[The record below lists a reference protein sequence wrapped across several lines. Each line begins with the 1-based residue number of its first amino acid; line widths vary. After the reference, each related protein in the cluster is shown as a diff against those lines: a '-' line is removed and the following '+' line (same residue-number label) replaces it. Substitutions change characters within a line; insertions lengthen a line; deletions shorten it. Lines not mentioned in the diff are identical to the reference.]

1 MPFSIMGLA
10 AREGLEHL
18 GYREAKY
25 QHWQGFAA
33 PFVFSQRP
41 APCRARFS
49 SSWRHWCDPAVR
61 EGLCSPWLFWE
72 LLERF
77 EVFLFGW
84 FCIACFVL
92 FWVFVWFFFPLKW
105 KVLFWIQFLLYRN
118 LQLPGFSRKHG
129 SFGLHF
135 RIPCLGFFTH
145 SKSLESVGVIELIVP
160 VRSVCCHRALVR
172 TPPSTPAHLRST
184 FHCVSCFWL
193 SPVESCT
200 LWELFAVDDISSG
213 NYNCTWVMWN
223 DCLPL

>member
-1 MPFSIMGLA
+1 MSCWCHFPSWGLLQGRGLNIWVTEKQSTNTGKVLQLPLFFPKGQCLAEQGSALAEGTGVTLLWGKDCVLHGFSG
-10 AREGLEHL
+10 
-18 GYREAKY
+18 
-25 QHWQGFAA
+25 
-33 PFVFSQRP
+33 
-41 APCRARFS
+41 
-49 SSWRHWCDPAVR
+49 SSWK
-61 EGLCSPWLFWE
+61 GLSFFFVWLI
-72 LLERF
+72 LYCL
-77 EVFLFGW
+77 
-84 FCIACFVL
+84 FCIVL
-92 FWVFVWFFFPLKW
+92 VFFPLKW

-135 RIPCLGFFTH
+135 RITCLGFFTH

-160 VRSVCCHRALVR
+160 VWSVCCHCALVR

-213 NYNCTWVMWN
+213 NYNCTWIMWN